1 MPRPPPTISTDEAQ
15 VGAVKVAVA
24 AGKNVRYHSAD
35 AAQVGTVASISIWL
49 VRMGLERV
57 SANPIQDTAGG

>member
-1 MPRPPPTISTDEAQ
+1 MLHRAHHFLGEAAGVVHVVAGVAVGLGGDEAQ

-35 AAQVGTVASISIWL
+35 AAQVGTVASISI
-49 VRMGLERV
+49 
-57 SANPIQDTAGG
+57 